1 MILTLIRCRYSLR
14 RVTLYGPLVYVR
26 FLQARGNFRRERRW
40 GNGLKSRQMESWIGK
55 QMIPGS
61 LPEEKLFIYP

>member
-1 MILTLIRCRYSLR
+1 MSALSIHYSIIYNSQD
-14 RVTLYGPLVYVR
+14 TETSD
-26 FLQARGNFRRERRW
+26 RRERRW

-61 LPEEKLFIYP
+61 LPEEKLFVYP